1 MGGFDHV
8 FNPSHNQADVWEATE
23 PLVQSCIDGH
33 NVCLF
38 AYGQTGSGKTY
49 TMLGS
54 NNNPGIISRS
64 VKKIF
69 DYKRHIETEE
79 TDTFVELKLNLVEIY
94 NESVLDLL
102 PHTASKSK
110 KHDLKLNSNEAIGG
124 ISLSVSSESEVL
136 NILDRA
142 ISNRCVK
149 TTNSN
154 NDIMRK
160 GKLNIC
166 DLAGSE
172 RLTKSESIGSTR
184 KETQYINKSLSTL
197 SNVIEKLQE
206 NSSHIP
212 FRESK
217 LTYLLKNSLGGDS
230 KTLCIICCNP
240 MPDHFQ
246 EGLCSL
252 RFASKVNKVELKSL
266 KGFN

>member
-1 MGGFDHV
+1 
-8 FNPSHNQADVWEATE
+8 
-23 PLVQSCIDGH
+23 
-33 NVCLF
+33 
-38 AYGQTGSGKTY
+38 
-49 TMLGS
+49 MLGS

-64 VKKIF
+64 IKKIF

-149 TTNSN
+149 TTKSNKESSRSHMIFTIKFCVKNSN

-230 KTLCIICCNP
+230 KILCIICCNP
-240 MPDHFQ
+240 IPDHFQ

-252 RFASKVNKVELKSL
+252 RFASKLNKVELKSL